1 MGGGFGE
8 GGCWR
13 DKRGLCSIARHICYV
28 PSFPRIN
35 PVAQPMPPPA
45 PRGLQVLNQCRQLL
59 RYQEGLSLQQA
70 LVEQRRAGAVPDSL
84 LLLQVG
90 WWGGAW

>member
-1 MGGGFGE
+1 
-8 GGCWR
+8 
-13 DKRGLCSIARHICYV
+13 
-28 PSFPRIN
+28 
-35 PVAQPMPPPA
+35 MPPPA